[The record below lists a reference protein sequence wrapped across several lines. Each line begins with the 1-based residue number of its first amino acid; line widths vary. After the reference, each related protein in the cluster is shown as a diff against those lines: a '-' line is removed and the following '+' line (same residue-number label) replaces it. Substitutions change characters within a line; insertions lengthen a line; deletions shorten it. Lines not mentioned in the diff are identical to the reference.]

1 MYSDAQWDVIVHH
14 MRLRANITGQEQ
26 RAIVAFLKSAKSRR
40 TGRGAQNYCKSS
52 YTSYR
57 GLSMIAHLSKP
68 EYVHVLLNS
77 LPVYGLILP
86 LPAEELRR
94 KVALSD
100 IIRSTR

>member
-1 MYSDAQWDVIVHH
+1 
-14 MRLRANITGQEQ
+14 
-26 RAIVAFLKSAKSRR
+26 
-40 TGRGAQNYCKSS
+40 
-52 YTSYR
+52 
-57 GLSMIAHLSKP
+57 MIAHLSKP

-100 IIRSTR
+100 IYPQHPVNFSRKNFLMPL